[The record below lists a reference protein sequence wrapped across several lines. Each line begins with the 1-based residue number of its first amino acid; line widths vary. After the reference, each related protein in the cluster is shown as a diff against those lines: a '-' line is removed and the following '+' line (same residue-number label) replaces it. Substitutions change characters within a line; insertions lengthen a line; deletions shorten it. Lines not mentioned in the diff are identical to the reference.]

1 MRARI
6 SKWGNSLGV
15 RIPKA
20 VAMEVGLDEGANV
33 DVRVSG
39 KNLVLAPARRDYS
52 LRELVAGITSKNRHR
67 EIDWD
72 MPVGDEIW

>member
-1 MRARI
+1 
-6 SKWGNSLGV
+6 
-15 RIPKA
+15 
-20 VAMEVGLDEGANV
+20 MEVGLDEGANV

-52 LRELVAGITSKNRHR
+52 LRELVAGITAKNRHR
-67 EIDWD
+67 EIDWG

>member
-1 MRARI
+1 
-6 SKWGNSLGV
+6 
-15 RIPKA
+15 
-20 VAMEVGLDEGANV
+20 MEVGLDEGANV

-67 EIDWD
+67 EIDWG